1 MISYID
7 GNVYFQI
14 PPQSIDTL
22 AVAMLKEGRDVV
34 SQSISDTFNR
44 ILENDAVMQHHIC
57 DITDNMKYLEAF
69 NTLLEFYGAGE
80 EEECE

>member
-7 GNVYFQI
+7 GNVYVQI
-14 PPQSIDTL
+14 PPQAIDTL
-22 AVAMLKEGRDVV
+22 AIALLKEGRGVV
-34 SQSISDTFNR
+34 EESIADTFNR
-44 ILENDAVMQHHIC
+44 ILANGEVMQHHIY
-57 DITDNMKYLEAF
+57 DITDNMKYLAAF